1 MDENTSEIPK
11 TTAEIAEG
19 DEEVRSLFLYN
30 RTSPI
35 GGIYF
40 LFLVNRMQM
49 HYFILIMPVYLVH
62 SYMVWGIIVMG
73 LLSQLNLMMMSKW
86 FNSSY
91 AAKGYQGFLQLFG
104 KRAVQVFA
112 ILGFLIILFKIS
124 IITLG
129 YVEMLHSF
137 IYPSM
142 NKKWLIL
149 MILLISL
156 FVASHG
162 MEKTLRFVIIAF
174 LCGAWIVIMFIPF
187 FFPPIAN
194 YRDLYPLIPTEW
206 SGQSWQGLLF
216 IWSAFSGPV
225 YLVFMVPWLSSNKKI
240 SKYLVIGNMLTIIE
254 FSLLFIA
261 SVLFYGSNFL
271 SKINFPI
278 GYMGSYI
285 QTSGLERIDHILI
298 SFHMF
303 NYVFDISILL
313 LSLYGAG
320 RVFMRK
326 MNKGATRIGFLSS
339 WFIILMSIIL
349 MDQWLWET
357 IPGQK
362 MLLNIQIWLGAF
374 IYLLV
379 PAILFTAVKRKES
392 M

>member
-1 MDENTSEIPK
+1 MAT
-11 TTAEIAEG
+11 G
-19 DEEVRSLFLYN
+19 DEEVKSLSLYN
-30 RTSPI
+30 RTSTL

-40 LFLVNRMQM
+40 LLLVNRMQM

-62 SYMVWGIIVMG
+62 SYMVWGIVVMG

-86 FNSSY
+86 FTSSY
-91 AAKGYQGFLQLFG
+91 AAKGYQGFLRLFG
-104 KRAVQVFA
+104 KRTVQVFA
-112 ILGFLIILFKIS
+112 ILGFLIILLKIS

-137 IYPSM
+137 IFPSM

-149 MILLISL
+149 IILLISL
-156 FVASHG
+156 YVASHG
-162 MEKTLRFVIIAF
+162 MENTLRFVVIAF
-174 LCGAWIVIMFIPF
+174 LCGAWIAVLFIPF
-187 FFPPIAN
+187 FFQPDVN

-206 SGQSWQGLLF
+206 SGQLWQGLLY

-240 SKYLVIGNMLTIIE
+240 SKYLVIGNMLSIME
-254 FSLLFIA
+254 YSLLFVA
-261 SVLFYGSNFL
+261 SVLFYGSYYL
-271 SKINFPI
+271 RKIDFPI

-285 QTSGLERIDHILI
+285 QTSGIERIDYILI

-313 LSLYGAG
+313 LCFHGAG

-326 MNKGATRIGFLSS
+326 MKERTTRIGLLSS
-339 WFIILMSIIL
+339 WFVILISIIL
-349 MDQWLWET
+349 MDQWLWQT
-357 IPGQK
+357 VPGQK
-362 MLLNIQIWLGAF
+362 MLLNLQIWIGAC
-374 IYLLV
+374 IYLLI
-379 PAILFTAVKRKES
+379 PTILFTAVKRKES

>member
-1 MDENTSEIPK
+1 MK
-11 TTAEIAEG
+11 
-19 DEEVRSLFLYN
+19 SLSLYK
-30 RTSPI
+30 RTSTL

-40 LFLVNRMQM
+40 LLLVNRMQM

-62 SYMVWGIIVMG
+62 SYMVWGIVVMG

-86 FNSSY
+86 FTSSY

-104 KRAVQVFA
+104 KRTVQVFA
-112 ILGFLIILFKIS
+112 ILGFLIILLKIS

-137 IYPSM
+137 IFPSM
-142 NKKWLIL
+142 DKRWLIL
-149 MILLISL
+149 IILLISL
-156 FVASHG
+156 YVASHG
-162 MEKTLRFVIIAF
+162 MENTLRFVVIAF
-174 LCGAWIVIMFIPF
+174 LCGAWIAVLFIPF
-187 FFPPIAN
+187 FFQPDTN

-225 YLVFMVPWLSSNKKI
+225 YLAFMVPWLSSNKKI
-240 SKYLVIGNMLTIIE
+240 SKYLVIGNMLSIME
-254 FSLLFIA
+254 YLLLFVA
-261 SVLFYGSNFL
+261 SVLFYGSYYL
-271 SKINFPI
+271 RKIDFPI

-285 QTSGLERIDHILI
+285 QTSGLERIDYILI

-313 LSLYGAG
+313 LCFYGAG

-326 MNKGATRIGFLSS
+326 MKERTTRIGLLSS
-339 WFIILMSIIL
+339 WFVILISIIL
-349 MDQWLWET
+349 MDQWLWQT
-357 IPGQK
+357 VPGQK
-362 MLLNIQIWLGAF
+362 MLLNLQIWIGSC
-374 IYLLV
+374 IYLLI
-379 PAILFTAVKRKES
+379 PTILFTAVKRKES